1 MIRPLLLFLKGR
13 MLGLG
18 RWLWLVPLVQG
29 QEVMLLLGG
38 QDGQGG
44 WVQEVEVVPP
54 LHPCSLP
61 TLPVQL
67 YAPAAVFLGE
77 VRPAFILPP
86 PAHSPNLYS
95 FILSLLSS
103 FFPPT
108 SPLPP
113 TIILFS

>member
-1 MIRPLLLFLKGR
+1 MLLYLKVR
-13 MLGLG
+13 ML
-18 RWLWLVPLVQG
+18 WLWLWLVVPLVQG

-38 QDGQGG
+38 RDGQGG

-77 VRPAFILPP
+77 VRPAVTLPP
-86 PAHSPNLYS
+86 IPQSKAALIFLHH
-95 FILSLLSS
+95 
-103 FFPPT
+103 
-108 SPLPP
+108 LPP
-113 TIILFS
+113 FFLPLLPP